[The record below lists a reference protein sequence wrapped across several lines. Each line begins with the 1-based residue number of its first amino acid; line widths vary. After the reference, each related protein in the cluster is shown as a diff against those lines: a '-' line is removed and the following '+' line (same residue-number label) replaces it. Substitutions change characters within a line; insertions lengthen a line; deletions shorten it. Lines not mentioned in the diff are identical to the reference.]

1 MRYLKNLIYGAF
13 LLGVVA
19 LNPAF
24 AQEPLTTNRATEMRA
39 APDDSAAIIKQ
50 LNEKTPLQLQERKG
64 AWSRVKSG
72 NDSGWVRMMHLR
84 GGATVAIDEKTTTGG
99 WLARMERL
107 LSSSGGS
114 TTRTSNQRAQSATIG
129 IRGFSKEDV
138 AAAELN
144 PAELE
149 RLKRFQATDAEA
161 RNLASQRRLAFRS
174 VAYLARDA
182 VEAANTQGAR
192 K

>member
-1 MRYLKNLIYGAF
+1 MKKPRAIFFGAM
-13 LLGVVA
+13 LLCACAATGV
-19 LNPAF
+19 L
-24 AQEPLTTNRATEMRA
+24 AQEPLTTNRSTELRS
-39 APDDSAAIIKQ
+39 APDDAATVVKQ
-50 LNEKTPLQLQERKG
+50 LAEKSPLQLQERKG

-84 GGATVAIDEKTTTGG
+84 GGATVVADEKSASSN
-99 WLARMERL
+99 WLASFNRL
-107 LSSSGGS
+107 LSGSSNPRG
-114 TTRTSNQRAQSATIG
+114 SNQRAQSATVG

-138 AAAELN
+138 ASAELN

-149 RLKRFQATDAEA
+149 KLKRFQATDADA
-161 RNLASQRRLAFRS
+161 RNLANQRRLAFRS

-182 VEAANTQGAR
+182 VESANTQGAR